1 MLMVSTTL
9 TLLPRQLA
17 MRTASSPS
25 NTSAENGVMRSTSG
39 IDKDWYCP
47 LVLQAPRCSGK
58 STVTG
63 RYPSVLDTD
72 TFFRGMYTFESDLF
86 RAIAEYRPAIIL
98 TNVIQYNFTSLFF
111 DVLTWRL
118 SDDLWDSALSIR
130 DGATLSVV
138 KKRFKA
144 MFGLSIED
152 QLTLVNQ
159 RTCVFQ
165 SWHQL
170 DVSVNQFI
178 RSRLWKK

>member
-1 MLMVSTTL
+1 MLTVFIIL
-9 TLLPRQLA
+9 IFLPRQLT
-17 MRTASSPS
+17 MRTAGSSS
-25 NTSAENGVMRSTSG
+25 NTSAENGVMKSTSG
-39 IDKDWYCP
+39 IDKGWYRP

-72 TFFRGMYTFESDLF
+72 TFFRGMHTFESDLF
-86 RAIAEYRPAIIL
+86 RALAEYRPAIIL
-98 TNVIQYNFTSLFF
+98 TNVIQYNFTSIFF

-118 SDDLWDSALSIR
+118 SDALWDNALSTR

-138 KKRFKA
+138 KQRFKA

-152 QLTLVNQ
+152 QLYLVNQ
-159 RTCVFQ
+159 RTYVFP

-178 RSRLWKK
+178 RSRL